1 LGFGLLQGC
10 ASGQCA
16 SLLSLGLLHRIT
28 VFSGDFA
35 DNVRHKLLYIKWK
48 KKNKINSYSIMNNLR
63 IAVLLGDL
71 EYAKE
76 CIEKG
81 DDVNGKDTNG
91 NTP

>member
-1 LGFGLLQGC
+1 
-10 ASGQCA
+10 
-16 SLLSLGLLHRIT
+16 
-28 VFSGDFA
+28 
-35 DNVRHKLLYIKWK
+35 
-48 KKNKINSYSIMNNLR
+48 MNNLR